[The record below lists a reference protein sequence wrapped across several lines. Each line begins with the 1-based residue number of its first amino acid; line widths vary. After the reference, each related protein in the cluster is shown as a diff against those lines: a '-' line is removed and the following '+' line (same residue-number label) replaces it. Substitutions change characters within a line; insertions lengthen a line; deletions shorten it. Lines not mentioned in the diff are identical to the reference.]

1 MAPKLDTP
9 IKPTTKASSHRGVS
23 TSISNEDLMTA
34 LKSFKSEILASSKAS
49 SALQVSQYDDLK
61 CGLTSLCTQLTE
73 IKAENTLLRN
83 EINTL
88 KTKVSSLESS
98 RHTVQP
104 QSVVGQVLQE
114 TFERDRCR
122 LNLIAYGVP
131 ESASTDIPQ
140 RIAQD
145 RQAITDIL
153 ESLGNTIPLNTKLVR
168 LGKIRSDN
176 AARPVKIIFM
186 TTESAAS
193 ALSQFNQARNSGT
206 TFLDGFRL
214 VRDKTVLERKLLR
227 DCHAEL
233 DRRTRDGEVGLK
245 IMFENGSPKV
255 GPSVSKNGDVSLP
268 PPPINQQLK

>member
-1 MAPKLDTP
+1 
-9 IKPTTKASSHRGVS
+9 
-23 TSISNEDLMTA
+23 
-34 LKSFKSEILASSKAS
+34 
-49 SALQVSQYDDLK
+49 
-61 CGLTSLCTQLTE
+61 LTE
-73 IKAENTLLRN
+73 IKAENALLRN

-114 TFERDRCR
+114 PFERDRCR

-153 ESLGNTIPLNTKLVR
+153 ESLGNTTPLNMKLVR

-186 TTESAAS
+186 TTESAARV
-193 ALSQFNQARNSGT
+193 AHGCRMMPYIRTLCGNY
-206 TFLDGFRL
+206 
-214 VRDKTVLERKLLR
+214 LLI
-227 DCHAEL
+227 A
-233 DRRTRDGEVGLK
+233 
-245 IMFENGSPKV
+245 N
-255 GPSVSKNGDVSLP
+255 
-268 PPPINQQLK
+268 QLKCYP

>member
-1 MAPKLDTP
+1 MSLTVRTKIHPNICFFEHFSFEHILFEHIIFEHITP
-9 IKPTTKASSHRGVS
+9 RPS
-23 TSISNEDLMTA
+23 T
-34 LKSFKSEILASSKAS
+34 AS
-49 SALQVSQYDDLK
+49 SALQASQYDDLK

-104 QSVVGQVLQE
+104 QSDVGQVLQE

-122 LNLIAYGVP
+122 HNLIAYGVP

-145 RQAITDIL
+145 RQSITDIL
-153 ESLGNTIPLNTKLVR
+153 EFLGNTILLNTKLVR

-214 VRDKTVLERKLLR
+214 VRDKTVL
-227 DCHAEL
+227 
-233 DRRTRDGEVGLK
+233 
-245 IMFENGSPKV
+245 
-255 GPSVSKNGDVSLP
+255 
-268 PPPINQQLK
+268 